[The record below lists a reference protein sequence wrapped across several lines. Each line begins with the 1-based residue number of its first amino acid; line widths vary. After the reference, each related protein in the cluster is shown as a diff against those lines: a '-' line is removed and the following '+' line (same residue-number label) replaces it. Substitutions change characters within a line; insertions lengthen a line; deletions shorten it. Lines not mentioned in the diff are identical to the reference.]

1 MPKSKK
7 VKMERCPFCGV
18 RPDPGDNSYFSDV
31 SGVHPDTYWVF
42 WHHCEPRDADHLSC
56 CIDVYGVSKEDCIKN
71 WNNQVGFKKRSRK
84 PPKPDVDP
92 VDDYF
97 GAVCNCAVRYSLGRQ
112 TYMPGL
118 VQDFL
123 RPLLPKLSEKT
134 LAVME
139 RDIRQAD
146 NYGHPEIDRPG
157 WMHFLSEL
165 RRVMNDRGVNT
176 IY

>member
-1 MPKSKK
+1 M
-7 VKMERCPFCGV
+7 
-18 RPDPGDNSYFSDV
+18 
-31 SGVHPDTYWVF
+31 
-42 WHHCEPRDADHLSC
+42 
-56 CIDVYGVSKEDCIKN
+56 YGTSKEDCIKN

-139 RDIRQAD
+139 RDIRQASD
-146 NYGHPEIDRPG
+146 YGHPEIDRPG
-157 WMHFLSEL
+157 WMQFLSEI
-165 RRVMNDRGVNT
+165 RKVMNDRGVNT
-176 IY
+176 IG